1 MPLSAQAAVGDPTSI
16 PTGESAVRVL
26 SALAVADQTDEASVT
41 VASEP
46 LASTGVGAMGALAL
60 FATLVLAAG
69 AGLALAPH
77 GRD

>member
-1 MPLSAQAAVGDPTSI
+1 MSLSVQAAVGDPTSI

-26 SALAVADQTDEASVT
+26 STPAVADQTDESFDTA
-41 VASEP
+41 ASEL

-69 AGLALAPH
+69 AGLALASH